1 MWQGLR
7 ACLRIV
13 SLIVVWGAV
22 LGGGPARAA
31 EEPSPAQSDENVVVK
46 VPEVVTI
53 ATKTPLPTS
62 QVTSAVEVIDGE
74 EVQRKRIKTVV
85 EALRLATGIFA
96 FSQGGPGTIANV
108 RIRGAETKHTLVAI
122 DGVIV
127 NSPTNGAYNFD
138 DLTTDNIERIEIVR
152 GAQSMLYGADAVG
165 GVIAITTK
173 KGSGKPSASAFFEY
187 GSFATLREGA
197 QVSGA
202 KGAFDFSAS
211 LSRWDTS
218 GFSAVN
224 YKRGAAERDGYHN
237 WQASGKL
244 GVSLPREGRLELNL
258 RWINADN
265 SIDNASS
272 FGQFDVFGSEGTN
285 WALILSG
292 VYSQRITPWWD
303 QKLTLARNNERQESF
318 FGTARKN
325 LQTGAITAVAP
336 ATSNLEVLN
345 QRLEWQH
352 NFQVG
357 KPLLLTAGYQFRE
370 EQGDASGFYGAA
382 QPVRLLSAHS
392 GFAQAQVNHE
402 DRLLMTA
409 GVRQDSYNVFGDATT
424 YRVTGGFLIH
434 ETGSKL
440 RTSYGT
446 GFRAPTLN
454 DLFFANSGNPDLKPE
469 KSQSFDVGMDQAL
482 WKDRIQLSATYFWNH
497 FSDLIVFQNTSPLCP
512 PSATFGCP
520 VNISQS
526 KTQGWELGATVK
538 LLANLEAKAQYTM
551 TLNRDLMSGKRLPRR
566 PIDMASAGLS
576 YQPVPGA
583 RVNVDYRFVGARNDD
598 AANTPSQRQGSFGVV
613 NLSGSYDFLEHWQA
627 FGRVEN
633 LFNQDYEEV
642 LYFGTPIRSVF
653 GGIKFTY

>member
-1 MWQGLR
+1 MLQGPR

-13 SLIVVWGAV
+13 YLVMIWWAV
-22 LGGGPARAA
+22 LGGGPAGAA
-31 EEPSPAQSDENVVVK
+31 GEPSPAQSEENVVVK

-53 ATKTPLPTS
+53 ATKTPLPIS

-74 EVQRKRIKTVV
+74 ELQRKRIKTVI
-85 EALRLATGIFA
+85 EALRLAQGVFA

-127 NSPTNGAYNFD
+127 NSPTNGAYNFA

-202 KGAFDFSAS
+202 RGVFDFSAS

-244 GVSLPREGRLELNL
+244 GVSLPKEGRLELNL

-265 SIDNASS
+265 SIDSASS

-285 WALILSG
+285 RAMILSG

-303 QKLTLARNNERQESF
+303 QKLTLARNNEQQESF

-325 LQTGAITAVAP
+325 LQTGAITAVTP
-336 ATSNLEVLN
+336 ASADLEILN

-370 EQGDASGFYGAA
+370 EQGDAGGFYGAA
-382 QPVRLLSAHS
+382 QPVRLISAHS
-392 GFAQAQVNHE
+392 GFAQAQLNMQ
-402 DRLLMTA
+402 DRLIVTG
-409 GVRQDSYNVFGDATT
+409 GVRQDGYNVFGDATT

-434 ETGSKL
+434 ETGTKL
-440 RTSYGT
+440 RSSYGT

-454 DLFFANSGNPDLKPE
+454 DLFFANSDNPNLKPE
-469 KSQSFDVGMDQAL
+469 KSQSFDVGVDQAL
-482 WKDRIQLSATYFWNH
+482 WQDRIQLSATYYWNH
-497 FSDLIVFQNTSPLCP
+497 FRDLIVFQNTSPLCP

-526 KTQGWELGATVK
+526 KTQGWELGVTVK

-551 TLNRDLMSGKRLPRR
+551 TLSRDLITGLRLPRR
-566 PIDMASAGLS
+566 PVDMASAGLS

-583 RVNVDYRFVGARNDD
+583 RVNVDYRFVGARSDD

-613 NLSGSYDFLEHWQA
+613 NMSGSYDFMEHWQA
-627 FGRVEN
+627 FGRIEN

-653 GGIKFTY
+653 GGLKFTY

>member
-1 MWQGLR
+1 MEQGSWGSVR
-7 ACLRIV
+7 AVGLATILLGVLCGV
-13 SLIVVWGAV
+13 GA
-22 LGGGPARAA
+22 GRA
-31 EEPSPAQSDENVVVK
+31 EEPTPARSSDDVVVQ
-46 VPEVVTI
+46 VPEVVTS
-53 ATKTPLPTS
+53 ATKTPLPLR

-74 EVQRKRIKTVV
+74 EIQRKRIKTVI
-85 EALRLATGIFA
+85 EALRLAQGVFA
-96 FSQGGPGTIANV
+96 FSQGGPGTISNV

-127 NSPTNGAYNFD
+127 NSPTNGAFNFA

-165 GVIAITTK
+165 GVISITTK
-173 KGSGKPSASAFFEY
+173 KGTGKPSAGTFIEY

-202 KGAFDFSAS
+202 KGIVDFSAS

-244 GVSLPREGRLELNL
+244 GVSLPHEGRLELNL
-258 RWINADN
+258 RWVNADH
-265 SIDNASS
+265 SIDSAST

-285 WALILSG
+285 RALILSG
-292 VYSQRITPWWD
+292 LYSQRITPWWD
-303 QKLTLARNNERQESF
+303 QKLTLAQNNERQLSF
-318 FGTARKN
+318 FGTARRN
-325 LQTGAITAVAP
+325 LETGAVTALTP
-336 ATSNLEVLN
+336 SSSDLEILN
-345 QRLEWQH
+345 RRLEWQH

-370 EQGDASGFYGAA
+370 EQGDASGFFSAA
-382 QPVRLLSAHS
+382 QPNRLLSAHS
-392 GFAQAQVNHE
+392 GFAQAQLNMQ
-402 DRLLMTA
+402 DRLILTG
-409 GVRQDSYNVFGDATT
+409 GVRQDRYNVFGDATT

-434 ETGSKL
+434 ETGTKL
-440 RTSYGT
+440 RSSYGT

-454 DLFFANSGNPDLKPE
+454 DLFFTNSDNPNLKPE
-469 KSQSFDVGMDQAL
+469 KSQSFDAGIDQSL
-482 WKDRIQLSATYFWNH
+482 WQGRIQLSATYFWNR
-497 FSDLIVFQNTSPLCP
+497 FRDLIVFQNASPLCP

-520 VNISQS
+520 INISQS
-526 KTQGWELGATVK
+526 RTQGWELGATVK
-538 LLANLEAKAQYTM
+538 LRANLEAKVQYTM
-551 TLNRDLMSGKRLPRR
+551 TLDRDLLSGRRLPRR

-576 YQPVPGA
+576 YQPVDGA
-583 RVNVDYRFVGARNDD
+583 RLNVDYRFVGARNDN

-613 NLSGSYDFLEHWQA
+613 NVSGSYDFADHWQA
-627 FGRVEN
+627 FGRIEN

-642 LYFGTPIRSVF
+642 QFFGAPTRSVF
-653 GGIKFTY
+653 GGVKFTY

>member
-1 MWQGLR
+1 MEASQASCRVRGVVAGALLMWF
-7 ACLRIV
+7 A
-13 SLIVVWGAV
+13 VVGSPGW
-22 LGGGPARAA
+22 A
-31 EEPSPAQSDENVVVK
+31 EETPDVTVR
-46 VPEVVTI
+46 EVVTS
-53 ATKTPLPTS
+53 ATKTPLPAS
-62 QVTSAVEVIDGE
+62 QVTSAVEVIEGE
-74 EVQRKRIKTVV
+74 EIQRKRIKTVI
-85 EALRLATGIFA
+85 EALRLAQGVFA
-96 FSQGGPGTIANV
+96 FSQGGPGTLANV

-127 NSPTNGAYNFD
+127 NSPTNGAYNFA

-165 GVIAITTK
+165 GVISITTK
-173 KGSGKPSASAFFEY
+173 KGAGKPSASAFLEY

-202 KGAFDFSAS
+202 KGVFDFSAS

-265 SIDNASS
+265 SIDSASS

-285 WALILSG
+285 RALMLSG
-292 VYSQRITPWWD
+292 MYSQRITPWWD
-303 QKLTLARNNERQESF
+303 QKLTLAQNNERQLSF
-318 FGTARKN
+318 FGTSRKN
-325 LQTGAITAVAP
+325 LQTGALTSVTAS
-336 ATSNLEVLN
+336 TSDLEVLN
-345 QRLEWQH
+345 RRLEWQH

-370 EQGDASGFYGAA
+370 EQGDSKGFYSAA
-382 QPVRLLSAHS
+382 QPNRLLSAHS
-392 GFAQAQVNHE
+392 GFAQAQLNVQ
-402 DRLLMTA
+402 DRLILTG
-409 GVRQDSYNVFGDATT
+409 GVRQDQYNVFGDATT

-434 ETGSKL
+434 ETGTKL
-440 RTSYGT
+440 RSSYGT

-454 DLFFANSGNPDLKPE
+454 DLFFTNSDNPNLRPE
-469 KSQSFDVGMDQAL
+469 KSQSFDVGVDQAL
-482 WKDRIQLSATYFWNH
+482 WQDRIQLSATYFWNH
-497 FSDLIVFQNTSPLCP
+497 FRDLIVFQNTSPLCP

-551 TLNRDLMSGKRLPRR
+551 TLNRDLISGKRLPRR
-566 PIDMASAGLS
+566 PVDMASVGLS

-583 RVNVDYRFVGARNDD
+583 RVNMDYRFVGARNDD

-613 NLSGSYDFLEHWQA
+613 NVSGSYDFAEHWQA
-627 FGRVEN
+627 FGRIEN

-642 LYFGTPIRSVF
+642 LYFGAPIRSVF
-653 GGIKFTY
+653 GGLKFTY

>member
-1 MWQGLR
+1 MRVSTRRSCILGL
-7 ACLRIV
+7 
-13 SLIVVWGAV
+13 V
-22 LGGGPARAA
+22 LGATLLPFSGRVAHA
-31 EEPSPAQSDENVVVK
+31 EEPPDVTVR
-46 VPEVVTI
+46 EVVTS
-53 ATKTPLPTS
+53 ATKTPLPVS

-74 EVQRKRIKTVV
+74 ELQRKRIKTVID
-85 EALRLATGIFA
+85 ALRLATGVFA

-127 NSPTNGAYNFD
+127 NSPTNGAYNFA

-202 KGAFDFSAS
+202 KGVFDFSAS

-218 GFSAVN
+218 SFSAVN

-244 GVSLPREGRLELNL
+244 GVSLPKEGRLELNL

-265 SIDNASS
+265 SIDSASS

-285 WALILSG
+285 RALIVSG
-292 VYSQRITPWWD
+292 VYSQRIMPWWD
-303 QKLTLARNNERQESF
+303 QKLTLARNNEQQESF

-325 LQTGAITAVAP
+325 LQTGAITAVTP
-336 ATSNLEVLN
+336 ATSDLEILN

-392 GFAQAQVNHE
+392 GFAQAQANFE

-409 GVRQDSYNVFGDATT
+409 GIRQDRYNVFGDATT

-434 ETGSKL
+434 ETGTKL
-440 RTSYGT
+440 RSSYGT

-454 DLFFANSGNPDLKPE
+454 DLFFANSDNPNLKPE
-469 KSQSFDVGMDQAL
+469 KSQSFDVGVDQAL
-482 WKDRIQLSATYFWNH
+482 WKDRVQLSATYFWNH
-497 FSDLIVFQNTSPLCP
+497 FRDLIVFQNTSPLCP
-512 PSATFGCP
+512 PSAIFGCP

-551 TLNRDLMSGKRLPRR
+551 TLNRDLVTGKRLPRR

-613 NLSGSYDFLEHWQA
+613 NMSGSYDFMEHWQA
-627 FGRVEN
+627 FGRIEN

>member
-1 MWQGLR
+1 M
-7 ACLRIV
+7 
-13 SLIVVWGAV
+13 VWGAV
-22 LGGGPARAA
+22 LGGGPAGAA
-31 EEPSPAQSDENVVVK
+31 EESSSAPSEENVVVK

-53 ATKTPLPTS
+53 ATKTPLPIS

-74 EVQRKRIKTVV
+74 ELQRKRIKTVI
-85 EALRLATGIFA
+85 EALRLAQGVFA

-127 NSPTNGAYNFD
+127 NSPTNGAYNFA

-173 KGSGKPSASAFFEY
+173 KGSGKPSAGAFFEY

-202 KGAFDFSAS
+202 KGAVDFSAS

-224 YKRGAAERDGYHN
+224 YKRGAVERDGYHN

-244 GVSLPREGRLELNL
+244 GLSLPKEGRLEVNL

-265 SIDNASS
+265 SIDSASS

-285 WALILSG
+285 RALILSG
-292 VYSQRITPWWD
+292 AYSQRITPWWD
-303 QKLTLARNNERQESF
+303 QKLTLARNNEQQESF
-318 FGTARKN
+318 FGTSRKN
-325 LQTGAITAVAP
+325 LQTGAITAVTP
-336 ATSNLEVLN
+336 ASSNLEILN

-370 EQGDASGFYGAA
+370 EQGDAVGFYGAA
-382 QPVRLLSAHS
+382 QPVRLISAHS
-392 GFAQAQVNHE
+392 GFAQAQLNVR
-402 DRLLMTA
+402 DRLIVTG
-409 GVRQDSYNVFGDATT
+409 GVRQDAYNVFGDATT

-434 ETGSKL
+434 ETGTKL
-440 RTSYGT
+440 RSSYGT

-454 DLFFANSGNPDLKPE
+454 DLFFANSDNPDLKPE
-469 KSQSFDVGMDQAL
+469 KSQSFDVGVDQAL
-482 WKDRIQLSATYFWNH
+482 WQDRVQLSATYFWNH
-497 FSDLIVFQNTSPLCP
+497 FRDLIVFQNTSPLCP

-551 TLNRDLMSGKRLPRR
+551 TLSRDLITGLRLPRR
-566 PIDMASAGLS
+566 PVDMASVGLS
-576 YQPVPGA
+576 YQPVPGS

-613 NLSGSYDFLEHWQA
+613 NLSGYYDFMEHWQA

-642 LYFGTPIRSVF
+642 LYFGAPIRSVF

>member
-1 MWQGLR
+1 MLQGSR
-7 ACLRIV
+7 ACPRIV
-13 SLIVVWGAV
+13 YPIMVWGV
-22 LGGGPARAA
+22 VFGGGLAGAA
-31 EEPSPAQSDENVVVK
+31 EELPPVQSEENVVVK

-53 ATKTPLPTS
+53 ATKTPLPIS
-62 QVTSAVEVIDGE
+62 QVTSAIEVIDGE
-74 EVQRKRIKTVV
+74 EIQRKRIKTVI
-85 EALRLATGIFA
+85 EALRLAQGVFA

-127 NSPTNGAYNFD
+127 NSPTNGAYNFA

-173 KGSGKPSASAFFEY
+173 KGAGKPSASAFFEY

-202 KGAFDFSAS
+202 KGIFDFSAS

-258 RWINADN
+258 RWVNADN
-265 SIDNASS
+265 SIDSASS
-272 FGQFDVFGSEGTN
+272 FGQFDVFNSKGTN
-285 WALILSG
+285 RALMLSG
-292 VYSQRITPWWD
+292 MYSQRITPWWD
-303 QKLTLARNNERQESF
+303 QKLTLAQNNERQLSF

-325 LQTGAITAVAP
+325 LQTGAITSVAP
-336 ATSNLEVLN
+336 STSDLEVLN
-345 QRLEWQH
+345 RRLEWQH

-370 EQGDASGFYGAA
+370 EQGDSKGFYSAA
-382 QPVRLLSAHS
+382 QPNRLLSAHS
-392 GFAQAQVNHE
+392 GFAQAQLNVQ
-402 DRLLMTA
+402 DRLIVTG
-409 GVRQDSYNVFGDATT
+409 GVRQDRYNVFGDATT

-434 ETGSKL
+434 ETGTKL
-440 RTSYGT
+440 RSSYGT
-446 GFRAPTLN
+446 GFRTPTLN
-454 DLFFANSGNPDLKPE
+454 DLFFANSDNPNLRPE
-469 KSQSFDVGMDQAL
+469 KSQSSDVGVDQAL
-482 WKDRIQLSATYFWNH
+482 WQDRIQLSATYFWNH
-497 FSDLIVFQNTSPLCP
+497 FRDLIVFQNTSPLCP

-551 TLNRDLMSGKRLPRR
+551 TLNRDLISGKRLPRR
-566 PIDMASAGLS
+566 PIDMVSAGLS
-576 YQPVPGA
+576 YQPIAGA
-583 RVNVDYRFVGARNDD
+583 RVNVDYRFVGTRNDD

-613 NLSGSYDFLEHWQA
+613 NMSGSYDFSEHWQA
-627 FGRVEN
+627 FGRIEN

-653 GGIKFTY
+653 GGLKFTY